1 MLCAVTAHACSKWQS
16 SAGIDRLGWWVENPL
31 RQKMPYLS
39 PICLILIH
47 IFTLKKD
54 RLPWPNCQQDKPVSH
69 VGIREP
75 SLSHDCASKETLAS
89 KNACSN
95 RRSCWQYMAVICWD
109 RLVGELGLKALTS
122 KMPVQ
127 TTFPRNLLHTYPAWL
142 PLHLWLFFCERLQR
156 WFTVT
161 SVHTSFSR
169 PAVMS
174 RCSLWWMNG
183 YPPVGHDSVWPMVN
197 ACPQVQCEASYGV
210 GQP

>member
-1 MLCAVTAHACSKWQS
+1 MLAVNGSHL
-16 SAGIDRLGWWVENPL
+16 LGLIGWDGGLKTPYVKKCL
-31 RQKMPYLS
+31 TYHRYALYLS
-39 PICLILIH
+39 
-47 IFTLKKD
+47 TSS
-54 RLPWPNCQQDKPVSH
+54 PWRRTDYPDQTVSKTNLFSH

-197 ACPQVQCEASYGV
+197 AFPQAQCEARYGV
-210 GQP
+210 AQP